1 MIWKKRSTDGI
12 TVLANGITVPRS
24 VYLHLQ
30 GAFARDWARM
40 CVRMDDGSRIF
51 HPGDPFIDVL
61 RWLWR
66 GIKDDEMDG
75 PAPAPVSGESF
86 ACTLLADFFAAV
98 NGTLEEQEPPAAP
111 MTIEE
116 MITGLRVAGL
126 DHYLGPDGYQRLCA
140 MIREDIPGMTGYT
153 AEGRVASEMVP
164 RQEPPA
170 GTWDAGVPVTYSGKP
185 RQGGEDSE
193 VIITEP
199 GEVRRVFTHYPPHPD
214 DPDHR
219 ELTWGYMGSGPAATG
234 ALILNDALGS
244 GTPGTIDNAG
254 VMPGGIVSPML
265 QAFVKDVVA
274 KFPQQAGWQLTRAAV
289 LEWAE
294 TWRASNDS

>member
-1 MIWKKRSTDGI
+1 
-12 TVLANGITVPRS
+12 
-24 VYLHLQ
+24 
-30 GAFARDWARM
+30 
-40 CVRMDDGSRIF
+40 
-51 HPGDPFIDVL
+51 
-61 RWLWR
+61 
-66 GIKDDEMDG
+66 MDG

-98 NGTLEEQEPPAAP
+98 NRILKDQEPTVAP

-116 MITGLRVAGL
+116 MITGLQAAGL
-126 DHYLGPDGYQRLCA
+126 DRYLGADGYRRLCA
-140 MIREDIPGMTGYT
+140 MIREDIPGMSGYT

-244 GTPGTIDNAG
+244 GTPGTIDEAG
-254 VMPGGIVSPML
+254 VMPGGIPFADAAGVRERRRGEVPPAGGLAADPRRGAGMGR
-265 QAFVKDVVA
+265 DVAGQQRQLAAA
-274 KFPQQAGWQLTRAAV
+274 KTDRRAAMRPQRRSDSERTIGRCAHGWKCRANSRAGV
-289 LEWAE
+289 RCGYCVAASR
-294 TWRASNDS
+294 TTAITPRSIGWRAGSWSA